1 MKIPATVWNRSGDF
15 FLQFAQTKGK
25 VAEFI
30 TYLTKTKDNFHRR
43 PTPPQEQGSHC
54 EIPNSKPISESG
66 SGDERIWGRRRTNL
80 GAETNESGSR
90 DERIWDGVH
99 LYLVPHSLRGIGIET
114 GSYKL
119 LVCLNLWLRIQIHL
133 ILLRLLLHAKT
144 EVSDKC
150 VFEAQASPLF
160 VIMRLVKSS
169 LLVILT
175 SV

>member
-1 MKIPATVWNRSGDF
+1 MKIPATVWNRIGDF

-25 VAEFI
+25 VAELI
-30 TYLTKTKDNFHRR
+30 TYLTKTKGNFHSR
-43 PTPPQEQGSHC
+43 PTPPQEQGCHC
-54 EIPNSKPISESG
+54 EIPNSKPVCESG
-66 SGDERIWGRRRTNL
+66 SRDERIWEQRRMNL

-90 DERIWDGVH
+90 DERTWDGVH
-99 LYLVPHSLRGIGIET
+99 LNLVPHSLRET
-114 GSYKL
+114 GNEMRSYKL
-119 LVCLNLWLRIQIHL
+119 LVCLNLWLKIWIHL
-133 ILLRLLLHAKT
+133 IILSLLLHAKT

-169 LLVILT
+169 LLVIQT